1 MDVSINPVVKRICP
15 LILLVI
21 ALFLATYTGAGATD
35 ATLKTIAIIPFETNS
50 KKDLTFIQNG
60 VLQMLRSRLM
70 WKGQVQIMPRSR
82 IDQALSGMS
91 IPMTNQ
97 SVLAFGKKT
106 GADYVITGGITEF
119 SGAFSV
125 DTKVYDLEKQIFLTF
140 FSQAKD
146 INAMITQVDVVAAKI
161 NKKIFERTT
170 IAYEKFQKEKIITEE
185 ELRRMNPERMMP
197 ARRQRT
203 DNDDPWWK
211 LW

>member
-1 MDVSINPVVKRICP
+1 MDVSVNPIVKRVCP
-15 LILLVI
+15 SILLVI
-21 ALFLATYTGAGATD
+21 VLLLSTFTGAGAADT
-35 ATLKTIAIIPFETNS
+35 TLKTIAIIPFETNS

-91 IPMTNQ
+91 LPMTNQ